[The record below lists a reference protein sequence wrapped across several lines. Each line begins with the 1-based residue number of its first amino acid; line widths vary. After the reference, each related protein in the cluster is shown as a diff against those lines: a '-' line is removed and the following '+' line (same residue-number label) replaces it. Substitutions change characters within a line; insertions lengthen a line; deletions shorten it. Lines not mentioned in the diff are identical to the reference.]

1 MRLKLFRGLL
11 GLLAASLPW
20 VATAAPVQFDLK
32 TDRPVVA
39 EGAASELVLRMNLH
53 ADPVSVQRRTPLNL
67 CLVLDKSGSMSGGK
81 IQRLKEAALQ
91 AVDRLGKEDVLSIVA
106 FSDGAQVLLR
116 ATKLRDR
123 SDAVA
128 AIEHLQA
135 DGSTALYAGM
145 RVGLAEVKKFQGKGR
160 VSRILLLSDGLANVG
175 PDSPAALAAVGREA
189 GRMGVPVTTFG
200 LGLGY
205 GEDLMTQLAMA
216 SDGNHAFIPDEGGL
230 QAFFDKELGEAFSVA
245 ARELVVRIT
254 LASGVKVKGSLD
266 REIEQDGSR
275 VTWRLNQLPGGMD
288 KHLLL
293 EVEAPALKAG
303 QSLGVASAE
312 LAYNDADGKSQPS
325 QTRQLQIEGGS
336 AVQAEAKVDK
346 DVLGETLEA
355 KANQKREEAI
365 TLMDSGDRVAAAK
378 VLQQNSD
385 DLKEAENR
393 YGLSN
398 LAPAAGAYASEA
410 AAMAAPAPDTN
421 SMRKSMKA
429 QSYKEKT
436 QQSY

>member
-1 MRLKLFRGLL
+1 MQPKFLKGLF

-20 VATAAPVQFDLK
+20 ALNAAPVQFDLK

-39 EGAASELVLRMNLH
+39 EGAASEVVLRMNVH
-53 ADPVSVQRRTPLNL
+53 ADPVNAQRRTPLNL

-81 IQRLKEAALQ
+81 IDRLKEAALQ
-91 AVDRLGKEDVLSIVA
+91 AVGRLGKDDILSVIA
-106 FSDGAQVLLR
+106 FSDQAWVLLP

-123 SDAVA
+123 SDALA
-128 AIEHLQA
+128 AIENLRA

-145 RVGLAEVKKFQGKGR
+145 REGLAEVTKFKGKGR

-175 PDSPAALAAVGREA
+175 PDSPAELAALGREA
-189 GRMGVPVTTFG
+189 GRLGVPVTTFG

-205 GEDLMTQLAMA
+205 GEDLMTQLALA

-230 QAFFDKELGEAFSVA
+230 QAFFDKELGEAFGVA

-254 LASGVKVKGSLD
+254 LAPGVKVKGSLD
-266 REIEQDGSR
+266 REIEQDGST
-275 VTWRLNQLPGGMD
+275 VTWRLNQLPGGVD
-288 KHLLL
+288 KRLLL
-293 EVEAPALKAG
+293 EVEAPALKSG
-303 QSLGVASAE
+303 QSLALAKAQ
-312 LAYNDADGKSQPS
+312 LAYADADGKSQPS
-325 QTRQLQIEGGS
+325 LAQEAQIEGG
-336 AVQAEAKVDK
+336 AAAQVEAKLDK
-346 DVLGETLEA
+346 AVVGEALEA

-365 TLMDSGDRVAAAK
+365 TLMDAGDRVAAAK
-378 VLQQNSD
+378 VLQRNSD
-385 DLKEAENR
+385 DLKEAESH

-398 LAPAAGAYASEA
+398 LGASAGAYASEA
-410 AAMAAPAPDTN
+410 ASMAAPEADTN

-429 QSYKEKT
+429 QNYREKT